1 MYIFK
6 KNDLQSL
13 GTPTKMFTLNLF
25 KQVGMA
31 KALHS
36 CLGVF
41 QSEHHLDKK
50 LSPVFQGTH
59 SYVWKCSSSTFRQ
72 AMTTF
77 LQIPTHI

>member
-1 MYIFK
+1 MQ

-13 GTPTKMFTLNLF
+13 WTPTKMFILYLF

-41 QSEHHLDKK
+41 QSEHHLGKK
-50 LSPVFQGTH
+50 LSTVFQGIH
-59 SYVWKCSSSTFRQ
+59 SYVCKCSSSTFRQ
-72 AMTTF
+72 VM
-77 LQIPTHI
+77 